1 MPVFFIDDG
10 EARGSRRD
18 LPRLTLAA
26 LKLVAAAGRR
36 ELTVMLAME
45 VATAVLLGVGVL
57 LGRDVLQ
64 AVLDTDRSG
73 SGWRH
78 VLPSLAG
85 LAAVS
90 VATTVANAIARRQDQ
105 MLSELVERHA
115 QARILDVTCSAEL
128 AAFDDAGFHDLIV
141 RAQRGAFR
149 AGQVVRGVLGL
160 AQAATGV
167 VAGVVALA
175 VLQPLLLPVCV
186 AAAVPSVWL
195 ARRRA
200 HSYYGFAFRMTPRDR
215 ERVYVASL
223 LSERDAAKE
232 VRAMDLAGFLRA
244 RHDDLYAERIA
255 ELDDVTRRQLRW
267 ALLAGVAGSGIV
279 AGTVAVLVALA
290 LGGHLSVATA
300 AAAGAAMIVFG
311 QRVAAG
317 GMSSQMLLE
326 SALFLDDYLTF
337 AAMAPEA
344 GSKVT
349 APAPRAA
356 GGEIAADEVW
366 FSYPGSERPALR
378 GASLRIEPGE
388 VVALVGPNGSGK
400 TTLAKLMAGLYVP
413 ERGRVLLHGADTATA
428 DRATLRRD
436 VAVVFQ
442 DFLRYWLTARD
453 NIAMGRHERFDDHA
467 GVVEAARRAG
477 ADGEIE
483 ALPDGYGTRL
493 GPVFAGG
500 ADLSVGQWQ
509 KIAIA
514 RLFFRDAP
522 FVILDEPTA
531 ALDAHAE
538 HDLFARIEELLEG
551 RAVLLI
557 SHRFS
562 TVREADRI
570 YVLDGGQVIEEGTH
584 DELMARGGTYAEM
597 FTLQAA
603 AYASQSAATT
613 RAPALPSP

>member
-1 MPVFFIDDG
+1 VPIFMVDENEPKG
-10 EARGSRRD
+10 TGRD
-18 LPRLTLAA
+18 LPRLAIAA
-26 LKLVAAAGRR
+26 LRLVAAAGRR
-36 ELTVMLAME
+36 QLVVMLAME
-45 VATAVLLGVGVL
+45 AATAVLLGVGVL

-64 AVLDTDRSG
+64 AVLDADHAG
-73 SGWRH
+73 SGWRD

-90 VATTVANAIARRQDQ
+90 VATTVASAVARRQDQ

-115 QARILDVTCSAEL
+115 QAGILDVTCSAEL
-128 AAFDDAGFHDLIV
+128 AAFDDAGFHDLIS

-149 AGQVVRGVLGL
+149 AGQVVRGLLGL
-160 AQAATGV
+160 AQAATGI

-175 VLQPLLLPVCV
+175 VLQPLLLPVCLV
-186 AAAVPSVWL
+186 AAAPAIWL
-195 ARRRA
+195 ARRRSR
-200 HSYYGFAFRMTPRDR
+200 SYYRFAFHMTPRDR
-215 ERVYVASL
+215 ERVYLASL

-244 RHDDLYAERIA
+244 RHDRLYGERIA
-255 ELDDVTRRQLRW
+255 ELDELTRRQLRW
-267 ALLAGVAGSGIV
+267 ALLAGVGGSGVV

-290 LGGHLSVATA
+290 LGGHLSIAAATA
-300 AAAGAAMIVFG
+300 AGGALIVFG
-311 QRVAAG
+311 QRAAAG
-317 GMSSQMLLE
+317 GAASQMLLE
-326 SALFLDDYLTF
+326 SALFLEDYLTF
-337 AAMAPEA
+337 AAMAPGTAAEA
-344 GSKVT
+344 PT
-349 APAPRAA
+349 PRRAE
-356 GGEIAADEVW
+356 GPIAADGVW
-366 FSYPGSERPALR
+366 FSYPGSEQPALR
-378 GASLRIEPGE
+378 GASLRIGPGE
-388 VVALVGPNGSGK
+388 VIALVGPNGSGK

-428 DRATLRRD
+428 DRALLRRD

-442 DFLRYWLTARD
+442 DFLRYWLAVRD
-453 NIAMGRHERFDDHA
+453 NIAMGRHERFGDDDW
-467 GVVEAARRAG
+467 VVLAAQRAG
-477 ADGEIE
+477 AHDQLAG
-483 ALPDGYGTRL
+483 LPDGYETRL

-500 ADLSVGQWQ
+500 VDLSVGQWQ

-531 ALDAHAE
+531 ALDARAE
-538 HDLFARIEELLEG
+538 HELFSRIEELLEG

-570 YVLDGGQVIEEGTH
+570 YVLDEGEVIEEGSH
-584 DELMARGGTYAEM
+584 DELMALGGTYAEM

-603 AYASQSAATT
+603 AYAT
-613 RAPALPSP
+613 

>member
-1 MPVFFIDDG
+1 MPIFFMEDDEPKG
-10 EARGSRRD
+10 TGRD
-18 LPRLTLAA
+18 VPRLAVAA
-26 LKLVAAAGRR
+26 LKLLAAAGRR
-36 ELTVMLAME
+36 QLTIMLAME
-45 VATAVLLGVGVL
+45 AASAVLLGVGVL

-64 AVLDTDRSG
+64 AVLDADRTSA
-73 SGWRH
+73 GWEH

-90 VATTVANAIARRQDQ
+90 VATTAAGAIARRQDQ
-105 MLSELVERHA
+105 MLSELVGRHTW
-115 QARILDVTCSAEL
+115 ARILDVTCSAEL
-128 AAFDDAGFHDLIV
+128 AAFDDAEFHDLIS
-141 RAQRGAFR
+141 RAQRGAFQ
-149 AGQVVRGVLGL
+149 AGQVVRGVLGV
-160 AQAATGV
+160 AQAATGA
-167 VAGVVALA
+167 VAGVVAIA
-175 VLQPLLLPVCV
+175 VLQPLLLPVC
-186 AAAVPSVWL
+186 ALAAVPSMWL

-200 HSYYGFAFRMTPRDR
+200 RSYYHFAFRMTARDR
-215 ERVYVASL
+215 ERAYIGSL
-223 LSERDAAKE
+223 LGDRDAAKE

-244 RHDDLYAERIA
+244 RHDRLYAERIA
-255 ELDDVTRRQLRW
+255 EFGEVTRRQLRW
-267 ALLAGVAGSGIV
+267 ALVAGALGSGLV

-300 AAAGAAMIVFG
+300 VAAGGAMIVFG
-311 QRVAAG
+311 QRVAMG

-326 SALFLDDYLTF
+326 AAMFLEDYLTF
-337 AAMAPEA
+337 TTMAP
-344 GSKVT
+344 GPKVS
-349 APAPRAA
+349 APAPRAPEGA
-356 GGEIAADEVW
+356 IAAEDVW
-366 FSYPGSERPALR
+366 FSYPGAEQPALR
-378 GASLRIEPGE
+378 GASLRIGPGE
-388 VVALVGPNGSGK
+388 VIALVGANGSGK

-413 ERGRVLLHGADTATA
+413 DRGRVLLHGADTRAA
-428 DRATLRRD
+428 DRAQLRRD

-442 DFLRYWLTARD
+442 DFLRYWLPVRD
-453 NIAMGRHERFDDHA
+453 NIAMGRHERFGDDA
-467 GVVEAARRAG
+467 AVVEAARRAG
-477 ADGEIE
+477 AHDDLQ
-483 ALPDGYGTRL
+483 ALPEGYDTRL

-531 ALDAHAE
+531 ALDARAE

-570 YVLDGGQVIEEGTH
+570 YVLDRGEVIEEGGH
-584 DELMARGGTYAEM
+584 DELMALGGTYAEM

-603 AYASQSAATT
+603 AYA
-613 RAPALPSP
+613 RD

>member
-1 MPVFFIDDG
+1 
-10 EARGSRRD
+10 
-18 LPRLTLAA
+18 
-26 LKLVAAAGRR
+26 
-36 ELTVMLAME
+36 MLAME
-45 VATAVLLGVGVL
+45 LVAALLLGVGVL

-64 AVLDTDRSG
+64 AVLDADRSG
-73 SGWRH
+73 SGWRD

-85 LAAVS
+85 LTVVS
-90 VATTVANAIARRQDQ
+90 VATTVCTAIARRQDQ

-115 QARILDVTCSAEL
+115 QARILDVTCTAEL
-128 AAFDDAGFHDLIV
+128 AAFDDAGFHDLIS

-160 AQAATGV
+160 AQATTGI

-175 VLQPLLLPVCV
+175 LLQPLLLPVCV
-186 AAAVPSVWL
+186 AAAVPAIWL

-200 HSYYGFAFRMTPRDR
+200 RSYYRFAFRMTPSDR
-215 ERVYVASL
+215 ERVYLGSL
-223 LSERDAAKE
+223 LSEREAAKE
-232 VRAMDLAGFLRA
+232 VRAMDLAQFLRA
-244 RHDDLYAERIA
+244 RHDRLYAERIA

-267 ALLAGVAGSGIV
+267 ALVAGVAGSGIV

-290 LGGHLSVATA
+290 LGDHVSVATA
-300 AAAGAAMIVFG
+300 AAAGGALILFG

-326 SALFLDDYLTF
+326 SALFLEDYLTF
-337 AAMAPEA
+337 AAMTPAPEA
-344 GSKVT
+344 GG
-349 APAPRAA
+349 APPARRAA
-356 GGEIAADEVW
+356 GGPIAADEVW
-366 FSYPGSERPALR
+366 FTYPGSEQPALR
-378 GASLRIEPGE
+378 GASLRVEPGE
-388 VVALVGPNGSGK
+388 VVALVGANGSGK
-400 TTLAKLMAGLYVP
+400 TTLAKLMGGLYVP
-413 ERGRVLLHGADTATA
+413 DRGTVLLHGADTATA
-428 DRATLRRD
+428 DRGALRRD
-436 VAVVFQ
+436 VAIVFQ
-442 DFLRYWLTARD
+442 DFLHYWLPVRD
-453 NIAMGRHERFDDHA
+453 NIAMGRHERFDDDV
-467 GVVEAARRAG
+467 GVVQAARRAG
-477 ADGEIE
+477 AHADLS
-483 ALPDGYGTRL
+483 ALPDGYETRL

-531 ALDAHAE
+531 ALDARAE
-538 HDLFARIEELLEG
+538 HELFARIEEILDG

-570 YVLDGGQVIEEGTH
+570 YVLDDGEVIEEGGH
-584 DELMARGGTYAEM
+584 DELMALGGTYAEM

-603 AYASQSAATT
+603 AYAD
-613 RAPALPSP
+613 